1 MMDTNVAP
9 VDGRLVKTRECGLG
23 TSNETISVTVPT
35 RPPDVITSRRVAPIP
50 GVIMQYKRVS
60 DAHTVLS
67 HDVAAQRSAALCCV
81 APKPDPC
88 TVTLADPVVGRFDMR
103 MALT

>member
-1 MMDTNVAP
+1 
-9 VDGRLVKTRECGLG
+9 
-23 TSNETISVTVPT
+23 
-35 RPPDVITSRRVAPIP
+35 
-50 GVIMQYKRVS
+50 MQYKRVS

-67 HDVAAQRSAALCCV
+67 HDVTAQRSAALCCV